1 MKNEFD
7 KSTVGYY
14 LSLTFGAGIAQLVEH
29 YLAKVAVASS
39 SLVAR
44 SIFLF
49 KMQECLRALGP
60 FFGLRQV
67 DICLRRQ
74 HYCESRRRHSQVA
87 KATVC
92 KIVIPSSTLGAAS
105 RAYFFERSFRSVVQT
120 FSVNL
125 FLPSLETVF
134 VFFAGLSEYSGLRDI
149 PCRDGEIGRRKGL
162 KIPRNVVPCRFD
174 SGSRHHPT
182 LLMARR

>member
-44 SIFLF
+44 SIFIF
-49 KMQECLRALGP
+49 KKLENYGAYGP
-60 FFGLRQV
+60 FFGVRRV
-67 DICLRRQ
+67 DNSHPRQ

-105 RAYFFERSFRSVVQT
+105 IFLTSRRAGSFFV
-120 FSVNL
+120 
-125 FLPSLETVF
+125 
-134 VFFAGLSEYSGLRDI
+134 SE
-149 PCRDGEIGRRKGL
+149 CRGGFISWID
-162 KIPRNVVPCRFD
+162 RN
-174 SGSRHHPT
+174 G
-182 LLMARR
+182 